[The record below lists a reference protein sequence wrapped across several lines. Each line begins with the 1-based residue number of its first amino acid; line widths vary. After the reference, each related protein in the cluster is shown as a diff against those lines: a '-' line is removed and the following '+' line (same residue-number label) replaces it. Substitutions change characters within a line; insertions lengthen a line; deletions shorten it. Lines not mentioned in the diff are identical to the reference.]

1 MSATSTLVLL
11 DTNAYLRLAKRVR
24 PMLGVGFGQ
33 KNYVLTILKDVEEEV
48 HRSGALKFKFP
59 WFDSEDLAAERVAK
73 QIRLSADEKGQLYAA
88 QSVLRGWV
96 LMNPAAYTTAGRS
109 PPSLTDCRVLAF
121 GQIRA
126 VIVVTDDLGMHKLAQ
141 DFGISVW
148 HGHELLKKM
157 LTAKLIT
164 NEQVKNIFEAL
175 ELNGDLTET
184 WRQAK
189 HISFLKIFGKG

>member
-1 MSATSTLVLL
+1 MKAASTLVLL

-24 PMLGVGFGQ
+24 PMLGVTFGQ

-59 WFDSEDLAAERVAK
+59 WFDAEDLAAERLAK
-73 QIRLSADEKGQLYAA
+73 QVRLSADEKAQLEAA

-96 LMNPAAYTTAGRS
+96 LMNPVVYTTAGRS
-109 PPSLTDCRVLAF
+109 PPSPTDCRVLAF
-121 GQIRA
+121 GQIRSA
-126 VIVVTDDLGMHKLAQ
+126 IVVTDDLGMHKLAD
-141 DFGISVW
+141 DFAIPVW

-157 LTAKLIT
+157 LTAKLIN
-164 NEQVKNIFEAL
+164 NEQVKCIFEAL
-175 ELNGDLTET
+175 ELNDDLTDT

-189 HISFLKIFGKG
+189 HTAFVKLFGKR